1 MQHAIRII
9 AGAAL
14 CLAMALPCIS
24 KAPQGSV
31 TVIRMKGMRF
41 QPSVVEIPAGSVVRW
56 VNESKGSHD
65 VVAEDGS
72 FKSSALEQG
81 SIYVYKFDKP
91 GTYKYYC
98 RPHKSMGM
106 KGTIIVK

>member
-1 MQHAIRII
+1 MQYAIKTI

-14 CLAMALPCIS
+14 CLILSLPSVS
-24 KAPQGSV
+24 KAPQAQV
-31 TVIRMKGMRF
+31 TTVQMKGMRF
-41 QPSVVEIPAGSVVRW
+41 QPSTVEIPVGGTVRW
-56 VNESKGSHD
+56 VNETKNMHD

-72 FKSSALEQG
+72 FKSSSIGQG
-81 SIYVYKFDKP
+81 GVYVYRFDKP